1 MEIKKYDNFNH
12 RWDAMI
18 INNTIVWCSAHSTM
32 HEMHVKRAGGAWKR
46 IRAQLPG
53 TGRLSTTNTKS
64 NSGVSQYSLCYSYQ
78 WEHQP
83 PKQYLWYVYF
93 NFDNFGSSPSS
104 RCSAPWSAKSSIPP
118 ILPISSRESL
128 SPPVLSLRLLT
139 LSLPRSNTTIYVRL
153 SLRSRGTI
161 SWGAQISSLKPTRL
175 DCFCVIMSTKK
186 ALQCFLH
193 LVYKTSKIYLLYYCI
208 GLFKALCWES

>member
-1 MEIKKYDNFNH
+1 MVQCSFH
-12 RWDAMI
+12 CA
-18 INNTIVWCSAHSTM
+18 WCMSKGQEGHGKGSKHNCLVQVVCLLQTQ
-32 HEMHVKRAGGAWKR
+32 K
-46 IRAQLPG
+46 
-53 TGRLSTTNTKS
+53 N

-93 NFDNFGSSPSS
+93 NFDNFGSLPSS

-128 SPPVLSLRLLT
+128 SPTVLSLRLLT

-175 DCFCVIMSTKK
+175 DCFCK
-186 ALQCFLH
+186 
-193 LVYKTSKIYLLYYCI
+193 
-208 GLFKALCWES
+208 

>member
-1 MEIKKYDNFNH
+1 MEKLKS
-12 RWDAMI
+12 MI
-18 INNTIVWCSAHSTM
+18 ISIIGEM
-32 HEMHVKRAGGAWKR
+32 HWSSIIRLSIHGAVLIPLCMMHVKRAGGAWKR
-46 IRAQLPG
+46 IKAQLPG

-93 NFDNFGSSPSS
+93 NFDNFGSLPSS

-175 DCFCVIMSTKK
+175 DCFCKLRSRRKLYNVFCILKAPTKRH
-186 ALQCFLH
+186 LIIPRLH
-193 LVYKTSKIYLLYYCI
+193 ITQ
-208 GLFKALCWES
+208 WQ